1 MWLPSICSGLLFLK
15 IMSRNVYAWMQ
26 AEPDLQISRQSFIAG
41 SSICHPQLENSS
53 SNDTVAYSDL
63 TCPGPLPPKTAQPPA
78 CMTQGVAFFSA
89 EALSRALLPVAV
101 IGRFVLTNQK
111 LSTQTESTIYKLFRS
126 PLGELL
132 NNSHFHW
139 VSSTTNV

>member
-1 MWLPSICSGLLFLK
+1 MFMHGCKQSQTYRLAGSLSLQALPSVI
-15 IMSRNVYAWMQ
+15 
-26 AEPDLQISRQSFIAG
+26 
-41 SSICHPQLENSS
+41 PQLENSS
-53 SNDTVAYSDL
+53 SNDTVAYSDQ

-78 CMTQGVAFFSA
+78 CMTQGVAFLSA
-89 EALSRALLPVAV
+89 GALSRALLPVAV